1 VAIRRKQVR
10 SVVVLYPKG
19 GFFGDRETDELQKA
33 IMDEA
38 AAGNTRLVL
47 NLAECQSLNS
57 IAIGVLMRGYSNY
70 KNRGGEIKLCGLGK
84 RIKDLFTMTK
94 LIMVFDH
101 HDTWFRSRA
110 GGSDPS
116 ETRRSIR
123 SPAVPRAQEEIDAMN
138 RFIVP
143 LGFAL
148 AVAVSITI
156 WWFLPTLGPLGEQMQ
171 KGGYLVA
178 ALILLAILQTSFII
192 ERIWSLRKAQG
203 RGSLPDFLN
212 NVRRRLHAGDVAG
225 AIQLCG
231 QQRGSAANV
240 IRAGLERYQQVRA
253 EGAPK
258 EKIVA
263 ETQAAIQEANGLEVP
278 LLERNLIA
286 LSTIASIATMIGL
299 LGTVIGM
306 IRSFAAL
313 GHTGAVDASKLAIG
327 ISEALINTAGGLFVA
342 IAGIVS
348 YNVFV
353 TRVDN
358 FNYMMD
364 EASYEAVQLLSATAP
379 DKR

>member
-1 VAIRRKQVR
+1 M
-10 SVVVLYPKG
+10 S
-19 GFFGDRETDELQKA
+19 
-33 IMDEA
+33 
-38 AAGNTRLVL
+38 
-47 NLAECQSLNS
+47 
-57 IAIGVLMRGYSNY
+57 
-70 KNRGGEIKLCGLGK
+70 
-84 RIKDLFTMTK
+84 
-94 LIMVFDH
+94 
-101 HDTWFRSRA
+101 
-110 GGSDPS
+110 
-116 ETRRSIR
+116 
-123 SPAVPRAQEEIDAMN
+123 

-143 LGFAL
+143 LGFSL
-148 AVAVSITI
+148 AAIVSVAI
-156 WWFLPTLGPLGEQMQ
+156 WWNLPLLGPIGEQM
-171 KGGYLVA
+171 KLGGYLVA
-178 ALILLAILQTSFII
+178 GLILLAILQTAFII
-192 ERIWSLRKAQG
+192 ERIWSLKKAAG

-212 NVRRRLHAGDVAG
+212 NVRKALHRGDIAA

-240 IRAGLERYQQVRA
+240 IRAGLERYQQVLSD
-253 EGAPK
+253 GAPK
-258 EKIVA
+258 EKVVA

-286 LSTIASIATMIGL
+286 LSTIASIATMVGL

-342 IAGIVS
+342 ISGIVA

-364 EASYEAVQLLSATAP
+364 EASYEAVQLLSASASE
-379 DKR
+379 RR

>member
-1 VAIRRKQVR
+1 M
-10 SVVVLYPKG
+10 S
-19 GFFGDRETDELQKA
+19 
-33 IMDEA
+33 
-38 AAGNTRLVL
+38 
-47 NLAECQSLNS
+47 
-57 IAIGVLMRGYSNY
+57 
-70 KNRGGEIKLCGLGK
+70 
-84 RIKDLFTMTK
+84 
-94 LIMVFDH
+94 
-101 HDTWFRSRA
+101 
-110 GGSDPS
+110 
-116 ETRRSIR
+116 
-123 SPAVPRAQEEIDAMN
+123 

-148 AVAVSITI
+148 ATIVSIAI
-156 WWFLPTLGPLGEQMQ
+156 WWNLPLLGPVGEQM
-171 KGGYLVA
+171 KLGGYLVA
-178 ALILLAILQTSFII
+178 GLILLAILQTSFII
-192 ERIWSLRKAQG
+192 ERLWSLKKAAG

-212 NVRRRLHAGDVAG
+212 NVRKALHRGDVQA

-240 IRAGLERYQQVRA
+240 IRAGLERYQQVLSD
-253 EGAPK
+253 GAPK

-286 LSTIASIATMIGL
+286 LSTIASIATMVGL

-327 ISEALINTAGGLFVA
+327 ISEALINTAGGLAIA
-342 IAGIVS
+342 IAGIVA

-364 EASYEAVQLLSATAP
+364 EASYEAVQLLSSSASAGE
-379 DKR
+379 RR

>member
-1 VAIRRKQVR
+1 M
-10 SVVVLYPKG
+10 S
-19 GFFGDRETDELQKA
+19 
-33 IMDEA
+33 
-38 AAGNTRLVL
+38 
-47 NLAECQSLNS
+47 
-57 IAIGVLMRGYSNY
+57 
-70 KNRGGEIKLCGLGK
+70 
-84 RIKDLFTMTK
+84 
-94 LIMVFDH
+94 
-101 HDTWFRSRA
+101 
-110 GGSDPS
+110 
-116 ETRRSIR
+116 
-123 SPAVPRAQEEIDAMN
+123 

-143 LGFAL
+143 LGFSL
-148 AVAVSITI
+148 AVIVSVAI
-156 WWFLPTLGPLGEQMQ
+156 WWNLPLLGPLGEQM
-171 KGGYLVA
+171 KLGGYLVA
-178 ALILLAILQTSFII
+178 GLILLAILQTAFII
-192 ERIWSLRKAQG
+192 ERIWSLRKAAG

-212 NVRRRLHAGDVAG
+212 NVRKALHRGDVNA
-225 AIQLCG
+225 AIQMCG

-240 IRAGLERYQQVRA
+240 IRAGLERYMQVLSD
-253 EGAPK
+253 GAPK
-258 EKIVA
+258 EKVVA

-286 LSTIASIATMIGL
+286 LSTIASIATMVGL

-364 EASYEAVQLLSATAP
+364 EASYEAVQLLSAAT